1 MKQTETDDF
10 FFSLVPKLRLGTHF
24 PEALLRGIMARMTRT
39 RYRSFHAELPSFC
52 DQHRGWLA
60 PVVTPPDAVNVVTI
74 PGESPP
80 SAAERTEAN

>member
-24 PEALLRGIMARMTRT
+24 LEALLRGIMARMTRA
-39 RYRSFHAELPSFC
+39 RYRSFDAELLSFC
-52 DQHRGWLA
+52 HQHRGWLA
-60 PVVTPPDAVNVVTI
+60 PVVTPPDAVSVVTI

-80 SAAERTEAN
+80 SAPGSTEEN